1 MRGLLAVVSFGALA
15 RCLPAASAVPV
26 ARFLALLGGAG
37 LRLLL
42 FLLALVHLALRLGDV
57 GVAFRCGLSGAF
69 GGGHGARFLIK
80 ALDAYLG
87 NLALR
92 ELLDVG
98 ERFLRLGRDEG
109 NRAALRA
116 CAPRAPDAVHVILSL
131 RGQIV
136 VHDVVHLVDIDAA
149 GEHVGCHQDV
159 GRPSCEVLERTAALV
174 LRAARVD
181 GLHRVPSALQA
192 ATRRVGAAARA
203 GEHDDALVPP
213 CGDRR
218 AQEVGL
224 EHLRHMH
231 DALVD
236 RVGGFALVRDLH
248 HFGVA
253 QERARNPLDRA
264 VDGGGEQK
272 RLSRFRR
279 GGDDLFHR
287 RQKAHVEHAVGLVEH
302 EHLHAIEMRGL
313 LLHEVDQAPRRGDEH
328 VGSAFQGADLR
339 VVRHAAHDGKHAVV
353 GRFRH
358 GLADLCNLCG
368 ELARRGDDEHERPA
382 LTLRMPELIHRR
394 KRESGGFSCSRLRGG
409 NDVVSFEDKRDRAF
423 LHGGRLFVAE
433 GRDGGKRLGA
443 KPQIVE

>member
-1 MRGLLAVVSFGALA
+1 MRCFLAVVRLGALA
-15 RCLPAASAVPV
+15 RRLPAAPAVPV
-26 ARFLALLGGAG
+26 SRFLAFLGGAG

-57 GVAFRCGLSGAF
+57 GVSLRCRLRGAF
-69 GGGHGARFLIK
+69 GGGHGARLLVE
-80 ALDAYLG
+80 ALDAHLG

-109 NRAALRA
+109 NRAALCA
-116 CAPRAPDAVHVILSL
+116 CTARAPDAVHVVFRL

-149 GEHVGCHQDV
+149 GEHIGCHQDV
-159 GRPSCEVLERTAALV
+159 GRSGCEVLERVAALV
-174 LRAARVD
+174 LRAARMD
-181 GLHRVPSALQA
+181 GLHRVPGALQA
-192 ATRRVGAAARA
+192 AARRVGAAARA

-213 CGDRR
+213 CGDRC
-218 AQEVGL
+218 AQEVGF
-224 EHLRHMH
+224 EHLRHAH

-236 RVGGFALVRDLH
+236 RVGGLALVRDFH
-248 HFGVA
+248 HLGVA
-253 QERARNPLDRA
+253 QERARNPFDRA

-272 RLSRFRR
+272 RLARFRR
-279 GGDDLFHR
+279 GGDDFFHR
-287 RQKAHVEHAVGLVEH
+287 RQKAHVKHAVGLVEH
-302 EHLHAIEMRGL
+302 EHLHAIEVRSL
-313 LLHEVDQAPRRGDEH
+313 LLHKVDEASRRCDKH

-358 GLADLCNLCG
+358 GLADLRDLRG
-368 ELARRGDDEHERPA
+368 ELARRGDDEHERPELA
-382 LTLRMPELIHRR
+382 LRMPELVHRG
-394 KRESGGFSCSRLRGG
+394 KREGGGFARSRLRGG
-409 NDVVSFEDKRDRAF
+409 DDVVPFEDKRDRAL

-443 KPQIVE
+443 EPQIVE